1 VSAVAGFSVRRV
13 VDGPAAFAV
22 VDLDGRP
29 VPELGAFLR
38 DLAERDRS
46 AYTQRAYALGLA
58 DFFGWLAARGLALE
72 AADRSVVSAYIA
84 DYRAGEKG
92 GATRVD
98 VARIGRVDGRT
109 RKPAPALERQPA
121 TVNHRLAVLASFFAF
136 VIGRDRERG
145 AGVWLGAENPVPRA
159 SGGMEGSHGMPG
171 RDAPRRGRRGE
182 LRQRVPRRL
191 PRHLEPGLAEELIEA
206 AGSWRDKALVML
218 LWRTGQRIGDWSP
231 AHGRHGVL
239 GMALADLDRRT
250 CSVVVRL
257 KGARDEHRVPV
268 AEEFWP
274 LFSRYLAE
282 ERGFGD
288 PGAPAWLARG
298 GRALSYAT
306 FESSLRYLGGKV
318 GARVNAHMF
327 RHTLAQVLVDSCGL
341 KVAQEVLGHRHLSTT
356 ADAYTRVDQAALVRA
371 LEHANAAVDR
381 AARVASERGGAADGE
396 GGYVFGYDAATLVA
410 LESLAVDEHP
420 DQGRPR

>member
-1 VSAVAGFSVRRV
+1 MSAVAGFSLRRE
-13 VDGPAAFAV
+13 VDGPVAFAV

-29 VPELGAFLR
+29 VSEVGAFLR
-38 DLAERDRS
+38 DLGERGRS

-58 DFFGWLAARGLALE
+58 DFFGWLGARGLALD
-72 AADRSVVSAYIA
+72 AVDRSVVSAYVA
-84 DYRAGEKG
+84 DFRAGAKG

-121 TVNHRLAVLASFFAF
+121 TVNHRLAVLASFFAY
-136 VIGRDRERG
+136 VIARDRERG
-145 AGVWLGAENPVPRA
+145 AGPWLGAENPVPRA
-159 SGGMEGSHGMPG
+159 GGGMEGSHGMPG

-218 LWRTGQRIGDWSP
+218 LWRTGQRIGDWSQ

-250 CSVVVRL
+250 GSVVVRL

-274 LFSRYLAE
+274 LYSRYLAE

-306 FESSLRYLGGKV
+306 FESALRYLGGKV

-327 RHTLAQVLVDSCGL
+327 RHTLAQVLVENCGL
-341 KVAQEVLGHRHLSTT
+341 KVAQEVLGHSHLSTT

-381 AARVASERGGAADGE
+381 AARVAAERGASVDGD
-396 GGYVFGYDAATLVA
+396 GGYVFGYDAATLAA
-410 LESLAVDEHP
+410 LESLAVDERP
-420 DQGRPR
+420 DPGER

>member
-1 VSAVAGFSVRRV
+1 VVSAVAGFSVRRELDGPVAFVV
-13 VDGPAAFAV
+13 VDV
-22 VDLDGRP
+22 DGRP
-29 VPELGAFLR
+29 VPELGAFLG
-38 DLAERDRS
+38 DLAERGRS

-58 DFFGWLAARGLALE
+58 DFFGWLEARGAALE
-72 AADRSVVSAYIA
+72 AVDRSVVSAYVA
-84 DYRAGEKG
+84 DFRAGAKG

-98 VARIGRVDGRT
+98 VGRIGRVDGRT

-145 AGVWLGAENPVPRA
+145 AGAWLGAENPVPRA
-159 SGGMEGSHGMPG
+159 GGGMEGSHGMPG

-191 PRHLEPGLAEELIEA
+191 PRQLEPGLAEELIEA
-206 AGSWRDKALVML
+206 ARSWRDKALVML
-218 LWRTGQRIGDWSP
+218 LWRTGQRVGDWSRV
-231 AHGRHGVL
+231 HGRHGVL

-250 CSVVVRL
+250 GSVVVRL

-268 AEEFWP
+268 VEEFWP
-274 LFSRYLAE
+274 VFSRYLAE

-298 GRALSYAT
+298 GRALSYST

-327 RHTLAQVLVDSCGL
+327 RHTLAQVLVERCGL
-341 KVAQEVLGHRHLSTT
+341 KVAQEVLGHSHLSTT

-381 AARVASERGGAADGE
+381 AARLASERGTAAVGD
-396 GGYVFGYDAATLVA
+396 GYVFGYDAVTLAA
-410 LESLAVDEHP
+410 LEAIAVEERP
-420 DQGRPR
+420 DPGEPR